1 MFIIIYMLITEIYQQ
16 TSILRIYFPYPNND
30 TVIEIS
36 FFFYEWNSSEWKFSI
51 KKKNFLLFIYLLL
64 RISIFFLKWIVFS
77 FSFQFYKKF
86 YSIDPS
92 FLLKIILLLYDLFK
106 RKKKKKNRSLTSIVS
121 HQYAFSFH
129 KKPVCNLIKREVSK
143 STKESSID
151 LCNSSPNA
159 ASIFSLHFS
168 TSARKKFDC
177 PDWCTE
183 MQKNKE
189 IVDLSTH
196 AHTRFICGFIEPGF
210 IVERLF
216 GMEACFFRRE
226 RVGQKLTDLT
236 FWRRWILFLN

>member
-1 MFIIIYMLITEIYQQ
+1 MK
-16 TSILRIYFPYPNND
+16 ILN
-30 TVIEIS
+30 
-36 FFFYEWNSSEWKFSI
+36 
-51 KKKNFLLFIYLLL
+51 KKKNFFIIYLFI
-64 RISIFFLKWIVFS
+64 IKNIHFFLKWIVFS

-86 YSIDPS
+86 FFDRSVLPPQNNPS
-92 FLLKIILLLYDLFK
+92 SVRFIQK
-106 RKKKKKNRSLTSIVS
+106 KKKKKNRSLTSIVS

>member
-159 ASIFSLHFS
+159 ASIFPSIFPLPLGRNS
-168 TSARKKFDC
+168 IVRIDAPKCKKTKKSSIC
-177 PDWCTE
+177 R
-183 MQKNKE
+183 
-189 IVDLSTH
+189 
-196 AHTRFICGFIEPGF
+196 HTRTHGSFAGS
-210 IVERLF
+210 
-216 GMEACFFRRE
+216 
-226 RVGQKLTDLT
+226 
-236 FWRRWILFLN
+236 